1 MLAEHVRAAIDDRFY
16 AIISAPEA
24 WHIAEDLE
32 EAEESNRSRST
43 TSSRRTN
50 SALKLCELFDS
61 VTQRYTSLPE
71 FKYKLPFLLDIQL
84 PLLDTYVARISGL
97 IDAFESM
104 SYGLMR
110 AVPGTLAGAD
120 AGQNAR
126 LTHGV
131 AGLQRLVRAGVS
143 AWHLAHQ
150 CRTWGEDP
158 AFIELWRDLQT
169 QAGNDASIR
178 ASCAR
183 LLDRNG
189 LARQED
195 DTLLSTW
202 TCEFVKLD
210 ERINAMIVK
219 HVVREVMTEVKTYI
233 AK

>member
-1 MLAEHVRAAIDDRFY
+1 
-16 AIISAPEA
+16 
-24 WHIAEDLE
+24 
-32 EAEESNRSRST
+32 
-43 TSSRRTN
+43 
-50 SALKLCELFDS
+50 
-61 VTQRYTSLPE
+61 
-71 FKYKLPFLLDIQL
+71 
-84 PLLDTYVARISGL
+84 
-97 IDAFESM
+97 M

-202 TCEFVKLD
+202 TRDFVNLD

-219 HVVREVMTEVKTYI
+219 HVVREVMTELKTYI